1 VAVDDLGDAAA
12 AFLQAIA
19 DSDDELVAST
29 QGGSGNKVVRLVT
42 ESSQPLPFP
51 GMDERSYVPAFAKT
65 WNGGFLGKPT
75 LTDGFPVLIA
85 SEASLDDLNQKLKA
99 RGKEPIPM
107 SRFRPNIVV
116 KGKSLKPFEEDRWK
130 VIAIGDVVFA
140 IVKACPRCKQSCTDQ
155 TTGAVSDEP
164 LATMKTFRRSSGDS
178 PPGGDV
184 FFAQNAIPIG
194 RLKGKTI
201 RVGDPVRI
209 LETGDPVF
217 L

>member
-1 VAVDDLGDAAA
+1 VDDLGDAAA

-19 DSDDELVAST
+19 DSDDELAAST

-51 GMDERSYVPAFAKT
+51 GKDERSYVPAFAKT

-85 SEASLDDLNQKLKA
+85 SEASLDDLNQKLSSN
-99 RGKEPIPM
+99 GKEPIPM

-116 KGKSLKPFEEDRWK
+116 RGKSLEPFEEDRWK

-155 TTGAVSDEP
+155 TTGIVSDEP
-164 LATMKTFRRSSGDS
+164 LATMKKFRRSSGDS

-209 LETGDPVF
+209 LETGEPVF